1 MMQAADDHAGGMVQC
16 PQCGQEFM
24 VEASPPVIPVVK
36 ARTVPSITAVPLE
49 IAPNAGPPRP
59 GPQGARPVMPPRGVA
74 RPRVELPSHAS
85 PSSGGTVRWVALV
98 GAVIALLG
106 GVIWVLTQSG
116 GGKKDAEAAEKARE
130 ERRQIDEEYAKQ
142 AAAAEKAL
150 KDIDKRKKEE
160 ELRLQSEALTR
171 REKENR
177 KQAEEAAEQTATLH
191 ELADR
196 FFSGDTA
203 AFEAFNK
210 VWQSS
215 LFDIERIQ
223 TDNDPSNDLATREQL
238 AEYRYRRI
246 LVYLQK
252 DEILTRWMK
261 DHGRDPD
268 KFVRELMGMKT
279 RAADPDGPAKGFDFS
294 KYASSGSGFFVSPDG
309 WILTNEHVVGSSTL
323 VDLRLTDGKIHQ
335 AKVIKTDDAAD
346 LALLKADISASS
358 WLAVSKGEND
368 LQLGRTVLT
377 VGYPSPWVQGVEPK
391 YTDGKIS
398 AASGI
403 GDRKDSYQTT
413 VPVQHGNSGGAL
425 VDATTGWVVG
435 VVNARLEDAR
445 GSADNVSYSI
455 KGKIVRTF
463 LDSFP
468 EAKSAV
474 EKSPPPPL
482 AKSTAKDPVIDRA
495 TTASVLI
502 LRQR

>member
-36 ARTVPSITAVPLE
+36 VRAVPSITAVPLE
-49 IAPNAGPPRP
+49 IAPDPVPPRP
-59 GPQGARPVMPPRGVA
+59 GPQGARPAMPPRGVA
-74 RPRVELPSHAS
+74 RPRVETPPPAS
-85 PSSGGTVRWVALV
+85 DSSGGTTRIVALV
-98 GAVIALLG
+98 AAVIALLA
-106 GVIWVLTQSG
+106 GVIFLTQRG
-116 GGKKDAEAAEKARE
+116 GNEKDTAAADKLRE
-130 ERRQIDEEYAKQ
+130 EQRLIDEEYAKQ

-150 KDIDKRKKEE
+150 KDVDKRKKEE
-160 ELRLQSEALTR
+160 ELKLQSEALTR
-171 REKENR
+171 QEKES
-177 KQAEEAAEQTATLH
+177 KQEAEEAAEQTEELH
-191 ELADR
+191 KLADR

-215 LFDIERIQ
+215 LFDIERLQ
-223 TDNDPSNDLATREQL
+223 TDNDPANDIATREQM
-238 AEYRYRRI
+238 AEFRYKRI
-246 LVYLQK
+246 LVHLQK
-252 DEILTRWMK
+252 DETLTKWMK

-268 KFVRELMGMKT
+268 KFVRELMGMKS
-279 RAADPDGPAKGFDFS
+279 RAAGPDEPANGFDFS

-323 VDLRLTDGKIHQ
+323 VDLRLPDGKIHQ
-335 AKVIKTDDAAD
+335 AKVVKTDEAAD
-346 LALLKADISASS
+346 LALLKVDLASAS

-425 VDATTGWVVG
+425 VDAATGWVVG

-463 LDSFP
+463 LESDP
-468 EAKSAV
+468 DAKSAV

-482 AKSTAKDPVIDRA
+482 AKSNAGDPVIDRA
-495 TTASVLI
+495 TAASVLI